1 MVKCKLCQQDFRDD
15 KSFHAHLKS
24 HKLRM
29 VEYYQNHEPRY
40 DLLTGE
46 LINFKSK
53 DYYFSNDF
61 NNKINLK
68 KWLKSQPAEKRQEYL
83 SNFLKK
89 RKEKHSL
96 KFAPSEVELRSITSP
111 AIPFY
116 QEVFG
121 DYYSCCASLGMER
134 KYEYPDSLLK
144 YNEKE
149 GFKIFI
155 DTREQKPLV
164 IDYPTELKGLKFG
177 DYALSD
183 PSCKCYIERKSI
195 ADFIGTLSGGYER
208 FCREIERALAA
219 DASLVVL
226 VERPLQECL
235 SFQHLNYVSKK
246 IKVTP
251 EFVFHNVRDII
262 QKYPSVQFL
271 FVDGR
276 EECVRVMKRIFFSDG
291 EFKKYDLQLMYD
303 LKLL

>member
-1 MVKCKLCQQDFRDD
+1 MVKCKLCQQGFKDD

-183 PSCKCYIERKSI
+183 PNCKCYIERKSI

>member
-1 MVKCKLCQQDFRDD
+1 MVKCKICSQEFDSD
-15 KSFHAHLKS
+15 KHFHSHLKS

-29 VEYYQNHEPRY
+29 VEYYQKYEPRY

-46 LINFKSK
+46 LINFKNK

-68 KWLKSQPAEKRQEYL
+68 KWLKAQPMEKRQEYL
-83 SNFLKK
+83 CNLLKH

-96 KFAPSEVELRSITSP
+96 AYAPSEVELRSITSP

-116 QEVFG
+116 QEVLG
-121 DYYSCCASLGMER
+121 NYYSYCSSIGLKQ

-144 YNEKE
+144 YEEKS
-149 GFKIFI
+149 GFRIFI

-164 IDYPTELKGLKFG
+164 IDYPTESKGLKFG

-183 PSCKCYIERKSI
+183 PTCKCYIERKSI
-195 ADFIGTLSGGYER
+195 TDFIGTLSGGYER

-219 DASLVVL
+219 EASLVVL
-226 VERPLQECL
+226 IERPIQECL

-251 EFVFHNVRDII
+251 EFVFHNVREII

-276 EECVRVMKRIFFSDG
+276 EECVRVMKRIFFSNG

>member
-1 MVKCKLCQQDFRDD
+1 MVKCKICEAAFPDD
-15 KSFHAHLKS
+15 KAFHSHLKT

-29 VEYYQNHEPRY
+29 VEYYQTHEPRY

-46 LINFKSK
+46 LINFKNK

-61 NNKINLK
+61 NNKNNLK
-68 KWLKSQPAEKRQEYL
+68 SWLKAQDLGKQQNYL
-83 SNFLKK
+83 RNFLNQ
-89 RKEKHSL
+89 RKEKHNLAFS
-96 KFAPSEVELRSITSP
+96 PSEVELRSITSP

-116 QEVFG
+116 QQTFG
-121 DYYSCCASLGMER
+121 DYYSICSQLGFKN
-134 KYEYPDSLLK
+134 KYEYPVAPLP
-144 YNEKE
+144 YREKQ
-149 GFKIFI
+149 GFSIYV

-183 PSCKCYIERKSI
+183 PTCKCYIERKSI
-195 ADFIGTLSGGYER
+195 TDFIGTLSGGYDR

-219 DASLVVL
+219 DANLVVL
-226 VERPLQECL
+226 VERPIQECL
-235 SFQHLNYVSKK
+235 SFQYLSYVSKK

-251 EFVFHNVRDII
+251 EFVFHNVREII
-262 QKYPSVQFL
+262 QKYSNVQFL

-276 EECVRVMKRIFFSDG
+276 EECVRVMKSIFFSDG
-291 EFKKYDLQLMYD
+291 HFRNYDLQLMYD

>member
-1 MVKCKLCQQDFRDD
+1 MVKCKLCQQDFNDD
-15 KSFHAHLKS
+15 KSFHSHLKS

-29 VEYYQNHEPRY
+29 LEYYQVHEPRY
-40 DLLTGE
+40 DLRTGE
-46 LINFKSK
+46 RINFKSK

-68 KWLKSQPAEKRQEYL
+68 KWLKSQPLEKRKEYL

-96 KFAPSEVELRSITSP
+96 EFAPSEVELRSITSP

-121 DYYSCCASLGMER
+121 GYYSYCSSIGLKQ
-134 KYEYPDSLLK
+134 KYQYPSSLLK
-144 YNEKE
+144 YKEKQ

-164 IDYPTELKGLKFG
+164 IDYPTESKGLKFG

-183 PSCKCYIERKSI
+183 PDCKCYIERKSI
-195 ADFIGTLSGGYER
+195 TDFIGTLSGGFGR

-251 EFVFHNVRDII
+251 EFVFHNVREII

-291 EFKKYDLQLMYD
+291 EFKNYDLQLMYD

>member
-1 MVKCKLCQQDFRDD
+1 MVKCKLCQQDFKDD